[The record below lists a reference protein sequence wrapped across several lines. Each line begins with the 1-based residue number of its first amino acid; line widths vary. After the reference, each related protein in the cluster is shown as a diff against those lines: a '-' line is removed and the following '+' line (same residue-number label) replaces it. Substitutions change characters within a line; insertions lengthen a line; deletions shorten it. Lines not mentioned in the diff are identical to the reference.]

1 MLTIARP
8 LQKMPWQP
16 RVSLLDRY
24 ILGEMIRPFIFGF
37 GIFTAI
43 AAVIGTVFYLIRN
56 MVEHN
61 LGILSAIQVFFLRL
75 PTFAVLGIPMA
86 MLFGSLLAYSQLSR
100 RSELIA
106 CKSCGISAVRL
117 VRPALLA
124 GFCALLFTFAL
135 NELVAPPLAYRAI
148 KTLEVAIQRPQPT
161 FQTRNI
167 FYRRFAHGQLQQ
179 LFFAHRF
186 DGEVMGQVTV
196 VNFAQG
202 QLREIITAKEAEWQ
216 GSAWLFRQG
225 TYHHLRSSLHY
236 DVAETFSE
244 RTFAY
249 PRTPLELAMETR
261 APEFMTSREIYHYLQ
276 VLAESG
282 DAKRLRQWR
291 VQLQE
296 KLSLPFLCLS
306 FAVVGAVLGISSPR
320 QGQGRAFGL
329 SVAIIFGYYVGA
341 FVFSAFGEGGA
352 VSPIVASWLPKIM
365 VSAIALGMLYHANR
379 H

>member
-24 ILGEMIRPFIFGF
+24 ILGEMIRPFVFGF

-106 CKSCGISAVRL
+106 CKSCGVSAVRL

-135 NELVAPPLAYRAI
+135 NELVAPPMAYRAI
-148 KTLEVAIQRPQPT
+148 KTLEVAIQLPQPT

-167 FYRRFAHGQLQQ
+167 FYRRFAGGQLQQ

-196 VNFAQG
+196 LNFEQG
-202 QLREIITAKEAEWQ
+202 QLREIITAQEAQWQ
-216 GSAWLFRQG
+216 GSAWHFRQG
-225 TYHHLRSSLHY
+225 TYHHLTGDREY
-236 DVAETFSE
+236 DAAETFAE
-244 RTFAY
+244 RRFPY
-249 PRTPLELAMETR
+249 PRTPLDLAMETR

-282 DAKRLRQWR
+282 DTKRLRQWR

-306 FAVVGAVLGISSPR
+306 FGVVGAVLGISSPR

-341 FVFSAFGEGGA
+341 FIFTAFGEGGA
-352 VSPIVASWLPKIM
+352 VPPIVASWLPKMI

>member
-1 MLTIARP
+1 MLAIARP

-106 CKSCGISAVRL
+106 CKSCGVSAVRL

-135 NELVAPPLAYRAI
+135 NELVAPPMAYRAI

-167 FYRRFAHGQLQQ
+167 FYRRFASGQLQQ

-196 VNFAQG
+196 LNFEQG
-202 QLREIITAKEAEWQ
+202 QLREIITAQEAQWH

-225 TYHHLRSSLHY
+225 TYHHLTGDREY
-236 DVAETFSE
+236 DAAETFAE
-244 RTFAY
+244 RRFPY
-249 PRTPLELAMETR
+249 PRTPLDLAMETR

-282 DAKRLRQWR
+282 DTKRLRQWR

-341 FVFSAFGEGGA
+341 FIFTAFGEGGA
-352 VSPIVASWLPKIM
+352 VSPIVASWLPKMI

>member
-1 MLTIARP
+1 MLAIARP

-106 CKSCGISAVRL
+106 CKSCGVSPVRL

-202 QLREIITAKEAEWQ
+202 QVREIITAKEAEWH
-216 GSAWLFRQG
+216 GTAWLFRQG
-225 TYHHLRSSLHY
+225 TYHHLTGDREY
-236 DVAETFSE
+236 DAAETFAE
-244 RTFAY
+244 RRFPY
-249 PRTPLELAMETR
+249 PRTPLDLAMETR

-282 DAKRLRQWR
+282 DTKRLRQWR

-341 FVFSAFGEGGA
+341 FIFTAFGEGGA
-352 VSPIVASWLPKIM
+352 VPPIVASWLPKMI

>member
-1 MLTIARP
+1 MLAIARAFE
-8 LQKMPWQP
+8 KMPWQP

-24 ILGEMIRPFIFGF
+24 ILGEMIRPFVFGF

-106 CKSCGISAVRL
+106 CKSCGVSPLRL

-124 GFCALLFTFAL
+124 GFCALFFTFAL
-135 NELVAPPLAYRAI
+135 NELVAPPMAYRAI

-167 FYRRFAHGQLQQ
+167 FYRRFAGGQLQQ

-196 VNFAQG
+196 LNFEQG
-202 QLREIITAKEAEWQ
+202 QLREIITAQEAQWQ

-225 TYHHLRSSLHY
+225 TYHRLRGDREY
-236 DVAETFSE
+236 DVAETFAE
-244 RTFAY
+244 RRFAY

-276 VLAESG
+276 ILAESG
-282 DAKRLRQWR
+282 DTKRLRQWR

-329 SVAIIFGYYVGA
+329 SVAIIFGYYVAA
-341 FVFSAFGEGGA
+341 FIFTAFGEGGA
-352 VSPIVASWLPKIM
+352 VSPIVASWLPKVI

>member
-1 MLTIARP
+1 M
-8 LQKMPWQP
+8 
-16 RVSLLDRY
+16 
-24 ILGEMIRPFIFGF
+24 
-37 GIFTAI
+37 
-43 AAVIGTVFYLIRN
+43 
-56 MVEHN
+56 
-61 LGILSAIQVFFLRL
+61 
-75 PTFAVLGIPMA
+75 
-86 MLFGSLLAYSQLSR
+86 
-100 RSELIA
+100 
-106 CKSCGISAVRL
+106 
-117 VRPALLA
+117 
-124 GFCALLFTFAL
+124 
-135 NELVAPPLAYRAI
+135 AYRAI

-167 FYRRFAHGQLQQ
+167 FYRRFAGGQLQQ

-196 VNFAQG
+196 LNFEQG
-202 QLREIITAKEAEWQ
+202 QLREIITAQEAQWQ

-225 TYHHLRSSLHY
+225 TYHHLTRDRDY

-249 PRTPLELAMETR
+249 PRTPLDLAMETR
-261 APEFMTSREIYHYLQ
+261 APEFMTSREIYQYLQ

-296 KLSLPFLCLS
+296 KLSLPVLCLS

-329 SVAIIFGYYVGA
+329 SVAIIFGYYVAA
-341 FVFSAFGEGGA
+341 FIFTAFGEGEQCRPSWPVGYRRLSSA
-352 VSPIVASWLPKIM
+352 RSP
-365 VSAIALGMLYHANR
+365 SACSTTPIGTSRESANSDR
-379 H
+379 PHGQGSSRPQG

>member
-1 MLTIARP
+1 MLAIARP
-8 LQKMPWQP
+8 FEKIPWQP
-16 RVSLLDRY
+16 RFSLLDRY
-24 ILGEMIRPFIFGF
+24 ILREMIRPFVFGF

-61 LGILSAIQVFFLRL
+61 LGILSALQVFFLRL

-86 MLFGSLLAYSQLSR
+86 TLFGSLLAYSQLSR

-106 CKSCGISAVRL
+106 CKSCGISPVRL
-117 VRPALLA
+117 VRPAVVA
-124 GFCALLFTFAL
+124 GFAALVFTFAL

-148 KTLEVAIQRPQPT
+148 QTLEVAIQHPRPR

-167 FYRRFAHGQLQQ
+167 FYRRFAGGQLQQ
-179 LFFAHRF
+179 LFFAHHF
-186 DGEVMGQVTV
+186 DGKVMGQVTIL
-196 VNFAQG
+196 NFEQG
-202 QLREIITAKEAEWQ
+202 QLREIITAQEAQWQ
-216 GSAWLFRQG
+216 GTAWLFRQG
-225 TYHHLRSSLHY
+225 TYHHLTGDRDY
-236 DVAETFSE
+236 DVAETFAE
-244 RTFAY
+244 RRFAY
-249 PRTPLELAMETR
+249 PRTPIDLAMETR
-261 APEFMTSREIYHYLQ
+261 APEFMTSREIYQYLQ

-320 QGQGRAFGL
+320 QAQGRAFGL
-329 SVAIIFGYYVGA
+329 SVAIIFGYYVAA
-341 FVFSAFGEGGA
+341 FIFTAFGEGGA
-352 VSPIVASWLPKIM
+352 VHPIVASWLPKVV

>member
-1 MLTIARP
+1 MPAIARP
-8 LQKMPWQP
+8 LQKMPWQL

-24 ILGEMIRPFIFGF
+24 ILREMIRPFVFGF
-37 GIFTAI
+37 GVFTAI

-61 LGILSAIQVFFLRL
+61 LGILSALQVFFLRL

-106 CKSCGISAVRL
+106 WKSCGVSPLRL

-135 NELVAPPLAYRAI
+135 NELVAPPMAYRAI
-148 KTLEVAIQRPQPT
+148 QTLEAAIQRPQPS
-161 FQTRNI
+161 FQTNNI
-167 FYRRFAHGQLQQ
+167 FYRRFAEGQLRQ

-186 DGEVMGQVTV
+186 DGKVMGEVTV
-196 VNFAQG
+196 VNFEQG
-202 QLREIITAKEAEWQ
+202 QLQEIITAKEAEWQ
-216 GSAWLFRQG
+216 GRAWLFRQG
-225 TYHHLRSSLHY
+225 TYHRLRRDRDY

-244 RTFAY
+244 RRFAY
-249 PRTPLELAMETR
+249 PRTPLELALETR

-276 VLAESG
+276 ILAESG

-306 FAVVGAVLGISSPR
+306 FALVGAVLGISSPR

-329 SVAIIFGYYVGA
+329 SVAIIFGYYFGA
-341 FVFSAFGEGGA
+341 FIFTAFGEGGA
-352 VSPIVASWLPKIM
+352 VSPILASWLPKVI
-365 VSAIALGMLYHANR
+365 VGAIALGMLYHANR